1 MSPCRFLTEAIASM
15 FFSFSRSAL
24 LLVGLLCLGS
34 ARAGIVLN
42 TTRVIYQGQDK
53 EVSLG
58 VHNSGAGE
66 ILVQSWLEPYD
77 PAVNTPQTGLSD
89 LPFMVTPALAP
100 LPGDGKQLLRVI
112 YAGNGLPTDRESVLW
127 LNVQEIPR
135 TAAENTLQIAIRQRI
150 KLFFRPPGLR
160 GEAMQAAQNLQWRV
174 TGGQT
179 LEVFNPGPY
188 HVSMLGI
195 GVRQG
200 SRVLASQDSQM
211 IAPQQRWRLPLK
223 PRSGAQPLELNFVS
237 INDFG
242 GQETYHA
249 RLLGEEGVQ
258 ASRHPPR

>member
-1 MSPCRFLTEAIASM
+1 M
-15 FFSFSRSAL
+15 
-24 LLVGLLCLGS
+24 
-34 ARAGIVLN
+34 LN

-53 EVSLG
+53 EVSFG

-77 PAVNTPQTGLSD
+77 PAVRAPQTGLSD
-89 LPFMVTPALAP
+89 LPFIVTPALAP

-112 YAGNGLPTDRESVLW
+112 YSGSRLPTDRESVLW

-150 KLFFRPPGLR
+150 KLFFRPAGLPG
-160 GEAMQAAQNLQWRV
+160 EPAQAAQNLHWQL
-174 TGGQT
+174 TGHDV

-188 HVSMLGI
+188 HVSMLNI

-200 SRVLASQDSQM
+200 GKELASHDSWM

-223 PRSGAQPLELNFVS
+223 PRSGAQPMELSFIS

-242 GQETYHA
+242 GQEAYRA
-249 RLLGEEGVQ
+249 RLTGTEGVQ
-258 ASRHPPR
+258 ASRAKR